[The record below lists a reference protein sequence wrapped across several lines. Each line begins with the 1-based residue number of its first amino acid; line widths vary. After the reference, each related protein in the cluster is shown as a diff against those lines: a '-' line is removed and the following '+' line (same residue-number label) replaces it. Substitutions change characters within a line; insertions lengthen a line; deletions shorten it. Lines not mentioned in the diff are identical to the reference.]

1 MPLDSREP
9 SMAKMG
15 HMVRCGESHQRMK
28 CLGRRNHKQADLV
41 RDMRARLLHGV
52 KVRAQQCPYLY
63 NICCLRVCHLTG

>member
-1 MPLDSREP
+1 MPVDSREP

-52 KVRAQQCPYLY
+52 KV
-63 NICCLRVCHLTG
+63 